1 MAQRGPSV
9 RWSESA
15 QRWMAWVRFPDG
27 SRRKIERVS
36 KADAQHDL
44 DELLALRASAE
55 SPGPRRRRLATF
67 GEVIDAWVGEG
78 CPTAAPSSRGRHAR
92 TKSPNTVANVRYLL
106 DGHVRPE
113 IGRLW
118 VDRTTTE
125 RLERVFQKMAS
136 AGYATST
143 IHHAWLYLNQACLHA
158 LRQRRTRLNP
168 AADVL
173 LPEARPAKARKSFTI
188 EELERLVVDAI
199 PQDARPAMWLTG
211 LMCGLRPGELAG
223 LRWPFV
229 YVDGGEPSIDVVER
243 ASEVADRY
251 AGQAK
256 PKTARRGR
264 IGLHPLVVAA
274 LRRHRDEMRLLG
286 LYDPE
291 GFVFCTRNGTAMSVS
306 NLRRAFQQLCDR
318 AGLAGE
324 QWTTYE
330 LRHSFVS
337 LVADQLDDLVKVA
350 DLVGHADTRTTQGYR
365 HAVRPSLPHAIE
377 AWDRLLGR
385 AGAAGV
391 GASREPLGLAVS
403 DPT

>member
-1 MAQRGPSV
+1 
-9 RWSESA
+9 
-15 QRWMAWVRFPDG
+15 MAWVRFPDG
-27 SRRKIERVS
+27 SRRKVERVNKS
-36 KADAQHDL
+36 DAQHDL

-55 SPGPRRRRLATF
+55 SPGPRRRRLAMF
-67 GEVIDAWVGEG
+67 ADVIDAWIAEG

-136 AGYATST
+136 AGYASST

-158 LRQRRTRLNP
+158 IRQRRTRLNP

-173 LPEARPAKARKSFTI
+173 LPEARPPKARKSFTI
-188 EELERLVVDAI
+188 QELERLVVDAI

-229 YVDGGEPSIDVVER
+229 DVDRGEPSIDVVER

-286 LYDPE
+286 LYDAE

-318 AGLAGE
+318 AGLVGE
-324 QWTTYE
+324 EWTTYE

-391 GASREPLGLAVS
+391 GASHEPLGLAVS

>member
-1 MAQRGPSV
+1 VARKGPSV

-15 QRWMAWVRFPDG
+15 RRWMAWVRFPDG
-27 SRRKIERVS
+27 SRRKVERIN

-44 DELLALRASAE
+44 DELLARRASAE
-55 SPGPRRRRLATF
+55 TPGPRRQRLATF
-67 GEVIDAWVGEG
+67 GEVIDAWMVEG

-92 TKSPNTVANVRYLL
+92 TKSPNTIANIRYLL
-106 DGHVRPE
+106 KAHVRPE
-113 IGRLW
+113 IGKLW

-125 RLERVFQKMAS
+125 RLEAVFRKMAA

-158 LRQRRTRLNP
+158 LRQRRTKQNP

-173 LPEARPAKARKSFTI
+173 LPEARPPKTRKSFTI
-188 EELERLVVDAI
+188 EQLERLLVDAI

-223 LRWPFV
+223 LRWAFV
-229 YVDGGEPSIDVVER
+229 DIDGDEPSIDVVER
-243 ASEVADRY
+243 ASEVGDRY
-251 AGQAK
+251 AGQAR
-256 PKTARRGR
+256 PKTTRRGR

-274 LRRHRDEMRLLG
+274 VQRHREDMRLLG
-286 LYDPE
+286 LFDPE
-291 GFVFCTRNGTAMSVS
+291 GFVFCTRTGTAQSLS

-318 AGLAGE
+318 AGLMGE
-324 QWTTYE
+324 EWTTYE

-385 AGAAGV
+385 HHVRGEV
-391 GASREPLGLAVS
+391 EAS
-403 DPT
+403 